1 MKLKWLYLGLLV
13 LFVGCTKKESEGA
26 AIGWAAGGIPGAVAG
41 VVVGGNHD
49 SEYVNVKTNFVFTQP
64 GTDKKDTMIYG
75 ADVDSAEQASKY
87 FVPVFDVN
95 KDVWLVVEM
104 EPTLTGWAKKM
115 KRAVSTNEESIPVCI
130 TIQKT
135 KNIQV
140 SNVAGLEDALL
151 ETDIDG
157 TARYTFNIKNK
168 KNGLYSV
175 TFKFH
180 PAELGS
186 SQIHMTYGTEEKQIV
201 DKTCN
206 VFTTVEFVE

>member
-1 MKLKWLYLGLLV
+1 MKYKWLFLV
-13 LFVGCTKKESEGA
+13 LPMLLIGCTKKETKGA
-26 AIGWAAGGIPGAVAG
+26 AIGWATGGVAGGVAG
-41 VVVGGNHD
+41 AVVGGNSD
-49 SEYVNVKTNFVFTQP
+49 TEYINVKTNFVFTQP

-75 ADVDSAEQASKY
+75 ADVKTADQASKY

-104 EPTLTGWAKKM
+104 EPTLTGWAKKL
-115 KRAVSTNEESIPVCI
+115 KRAISTNEEPIPVCI

-168 KNGLYSV
+168 KKGLYSA

-186 SQIHMTYGTEEKQIV
+186 SQIHMTYGSEERQIV

-206 VFTTVEFVE
+206 VFTTVEFVK